1 MPYITEE
8 RRMIQEQAREFTL
21 NEVLPVANKLDPEK
35 GDIPMDLRDKM
46 AELGYFGILIPEKYG
61 GLGLGCFEYCLVTE
75 ELSRG
80 WMSVA
85 SLIARGNLL
94 IGSHMMSEEQ
104 KSRYL
109 TRMAKGEFLGAF
121 SMSEPN
127 AGSDISNI
135 SCRARKDGASWL
147 ISGNKYWCTFADG
160 ADFIIIIARSSDAPA
175 GKRHLGLSMFFLEK
189 KRGELPP
196 GCSGAPIPKI
206 GYFGWKTYEL
216 AFDNCRVPAENMIGE
231 EGQAFYYATSGLE
244 TARAHTAAR
253 AIGLAQGALDDSIK
267 YANDRRQF
275 SRAIADFQAIRFKIA
290 EMATQI
296 EAARQLNY
304 FVFEQIDTG
313 QRCDKEASMVK
324 LFASEMAERV
334 CSEGIQIHGGAGY
347 TTLHAVERLEQVWIT
362 NVTMNTAEGHFNE
375 HLMKSSPWGQRLGFG
390 GVTISMCIG
399 LAAEDTAENA
409 LMELG
414 LDKIRLKAPVHH
426 GDTLYCYSEVLEKQ
440 DAQQPDAGIVRFRH
454 YGVNQDDKHVFE
466 GERIVLIKRRSH
478 WGDK

>member
-1 MPYITEE
+1 MPELSEE

-35 GDIPMDLRDKM
+35 GDIPMDLSDKM

-104 KSRYL
+104 KRPLPAAHGQGRVSGRL
-109 TRMAKGEFLGAF
+109 L
-121 SMSEPN
+121 
-127 AGSDISNI
+127 DV
-135 SCRARKDGASWL
+135 RAQRRTPTSPTSPAAPRRTATSWL
-147 ISGNKYWCTFADG
+147 ITGNKYWCTFADG
-160 ADFIIIIARSSDAPA
+160 ADFLIIIARTSDAPT
-175 GKRHLGLSMFFLEK
+175 GKRAISASPCSSLEK
-189 KRGELPP
+189 KRGTAAARAATARRSPRSATSAGRP
-196 GCSGAPIPKI
+196 TSSPSTTSAS
-206 GYFGWKTYEL
+206 
-216 AFDNCRVPAENMIGE
+216 PAANMIGE

-267 YANDRRQF
+267 YAGDRQQF
-275 SRAIADFQAIRFKIA
+275 GGSIADFQAIRFKIA

-304 FVFEQIDTG
+304 FVCEQIDTG

-334 CSEGIQIHGGAGY
+334 CSEGIQIHGGAR
-347 TTLHAVERLEQVWIT
+347 LHHPARRRAPLARRAAHQDLRGHVGDPEAHHLRSPARPRQRQLITGCVRAVYRARIRAV
-362 NVTMNTAEGHFNE
+362 
-375 HLMKSSPWGQRLGFG
+375 RG
-390 GVTISMCIG
+390 GAFT
-399 LAAEDTAENA
+399 LAAGISVAASAGLSTSPSTTRAEKLRDT
-409 LMELG
+409 
-414 LDKIRLKAPVHH
+414 
-426 GDTLYCYSEVLEKQ
+426 
-440 DAQQPDAGIVRFRH
+440 
-454 YGVNQDDKHVFE
+454 
-466 GERIVLIKRRSH
+466 
-478 WGDK
+478 